1 MFRIWKASA
10 IVLAAVLALAPMASA
25 QPPRV
30 VVRRQVFIW
39 APYDPFWGPWGPP
52 YPYTYVPAPYSGD
65 VKLKTDMKDASV
77 YVDGGYAGKASK
89 LKRFSLRA
97 GTHDI
102 ELRDSEGHTFFRQ
115 RIQVIVG
122 KTTEVDVGRLNG

>member
-10 IVLAAVLALAPMASA
+10 IALAAVLALAPMASA
-25 QPPRV
+25 RPPRV
-30 VVRRQVFIW
+30 VVHRQVFIW
-39 APYDPFWGPWGPP
+39 APYDPFWGPWGP
-52 YPYTYVPAPYSGD
+52 PYTYVPAPYSGD

-115 RIQVIVG
+115 RIEVLVG
-122 KTTEVDVGRLNG
+122 KTTEVNVGRLNG